1 MHAKRQLRLPFF
13 FVVPVHS
20 RGIVVPPANFH
31 RLMQYNQASHPVSLR
46 LLCVLCAVYLLTGL
60 LDHDLWKYEDAVHL
74 GVAWDMAS
82 NGHWLQPHLAGEAW
96 REAPLYYWLAA
107 LTGQLF
113 GGLLDF
119 HNAAR
124 LATAIFGAITLYAL
138 GRASGFTLAS
148 QRIHSGEAPRFDAA
162 APLLLIGAPGLLL
175 PMHDAQPMIAVLAGH
190 ALAYWGLALLPRKHS
205 GSLLLAL
212 GLIMAVL
219 AGGLDALLPLA
230 ALLLLPIFAAW
241 RSRQAMLGLLIAA
254 GLAAA
259 AIAVA
264 TSVLALPGLS
274 VFKVSI
280 TRYHAE
286 LLAWYAWPALPL
298 ALWPLW
304 LFRRQYNQIALPLI
318 GTVGA
323 FAWFLLCSEPRNL
336 QALPLLLPLA
346 LLAASSAG
354 RLRRGAAN
362 ALDWFGMMTFTLI
375 GVFLWL
381 AQAALLTG
389 SPPKLHKNVTRLI
402 PGYESDLGIVAW
414 IFAAAISLLW
424 ILIIFNSRRSPWR
437 GTTHWAC
444 GIVLIWCL
452 FAALWIPPVDY
463 GKSYVAVSRQI
474 AAKID
479 LKSNPG
485 TCVASRGLGD
495 AQRAAFHYHIGLI
508 SKRGPGG
515 KECDWLLVQG
525 EPKRAPKVEAGWAKV
540 WDGARPSDREDRY
553 YLFKR

>member
-1 MHAKRQLRLPFF
+1 MHAKRQPRLPFF
-13 FVVPVHS
+13 FVATLYS
-20 RGIVVPPANFH
+20 RGIVVPPANPH
-31 RLMQYNQASHPVSLR
+31 RLMQYSQPSHPVSLR

-74 GVAWDMAS
+74 GVAWDMAQGNS
-82 NGHWLQPHLAGEAW
+82 WLQPRLAGEAW
-96 REAPLYYWLAA
+96 KAAPLYYWLAA
-107 LTGQLF
+107 LTGQVF

-148 QRIHSGEAPRFDAA
+148 QRIHSGEMPRFDAA

-190 ALAYWGLALLPRKHS
+190 ALAYWGMALLPRQRS
-205 GSLLLAL
+205 GGLLLAL
-212 GLIMAVL
+212 GLIIAIL
-219 AGGLDALLPLA
+219 AGGLDALLPLS
-230 ALLLLPIFAAW
+230 ALLLLPLCAAW
-241 RSRQAMLGLLIAA
+241 RNRQALLGLLTALGIAA
-254 GLAAA
+254 TI
-259 AIAVA
+259 IAMA
-264 TSVLALPGLS
+264 TWTLALPGIS
-274 VFKVSI
+274 DFKISI
-280 TRYHAE
+280 TRDHAE

-304 LFRRQYNQIALPLI
+304 LFRRQYHEIALPLV

-336 QALPLLLPLA
+336 DALPLLLPLA

-375 GVFLWL
+375 GAFLWL
-381 AQAALLTG
+381 AEAALLTG
-389 SPPKLHKNVTRLI
+389 NPPKLHRNVTRLI
-402 PGYESDLGIVAW
+402 PGYESDLGILAW
-414 IFAAAISLLW
+414 IFAATISVLW
-424 ILIIFNSRRSPWR
+424 LLIIFNSRRSPWR

-463 GKSYVAVSRQI
+463 GKSYAAVSRQI

-479 LKSNPG
+479 LKSNPAA
-485 TCVASRGLGD
+485 CVASQGLGD
-495 AQRAAFHYHIGLI
+495 AQRAALHYHIGLI
-508 SKRGPGG
+508 TKRGASG
-515 KECDWLLVQG
+515 KQCDWLLVQG
-525 EPKRAPKVEAGWAKV
+525 QPKRAPKVDSSWTKV